1 MALGLADANPDDAR
15 TGSAPHAASPPLF
28 RTQGWR
34 VRVRLARRRSRAVIT
49 AGATNED
56 WAPIPWNRGPEFIMP
71 FTPQAPVLGRPG
83 FTGVGSG
90 LTGVGVTVT
99 VGAGETLTLGA
110 GVTDEGTD
118 GVGVGA
124 PHTG

>member
-1 MALGLADANPDDAR
+1 MLQTRAGPR
-15 TGSAPHAASPPLF
+15 F
-28 RTQGWR
+28 RGIGAQPMV
-34 VRVRLARRRSRAVIT
+34 VRS
-49 AGATNED
+49 
-56 WAPIPWNRGPEFIMP
+56 
-71 FTPQAPVLGRPG
+71 QAPVLGRP
-83 FTGVGSG
+83 G